1 MNITSSRVSL
11 IISAL
16 VLVLLTSTLHLQAK
30 ETKTFDPARWEKT
43 IQAFEKQD
51 QKAFPPKRSILFVGS
66 SSIRKWDLKKY
77 FPDLKTINR
86 GFGGSHMEDPVY
98 YADRIVLPYK
108 PKTIVLYEGD
118 NDISNGKSPEK
129 IFADFKNFVK
139 IVHENLPKTRILFIC
154 IKPSMSRWKVINAL
168 RQTNKMIR
176 EYTKKDKKLQYV
188 DVDAPMIGQ
197 DGKPRPE
204 LFEKD
209 NLHLNHEG
217 YVLWS
222 SIIRRYLKN
231 PAL

>member
-1 MNITSSRVSL
+1 VNFISSRVSL
-11 IISAL
+11 TIAAL
-16 VLVLLTSTLHLQAK
+16 VLVLLTSAFHLQAK

-43 IQAFEKQD
+43 IQAFEKED
-51 QKAFPPKRSILFVGS
+51 QKAFPPKGAILFVGS
-66 SSIRKWDLKKY
+66 SSIRKWELNKY

-98 YADRIVLPYK
+98 YADRIVFPYK

-118 NDISNGKSPEK
+118 NDISNGKSPET

-139 IVHENLPKTRILFIC
+139 IVHDNLPKIRILYIC
-154 IKPSMSRWKVINAL
+154 IKPSMSRWKVMDEL
-168 RQTNKMIR
+168 RRTNKLIQ
-176 EYTKKDKKLQYV
+176 EYAKKDKKLQYV
-188 DVDAPMIGQ
+188 DVDVPMIGQ

-222 SIIRRYLKN
+222 SIIRRYLKS